1 MGQTRS
7 QTLIFYTVFTDFT
20 VLIRSAQETMEV
32 QLGKVQRIKAI
43 DDGGV
48 SFRFRR
54 EFESNLQ
61 SQRVI
66 LSVEVNF
73 FSNYPNKSRRS
84 GKSTPRRLMKT
95 QQIVMPLRYSL
106 KCSAKYVIKNTTT
119 SWTMNIRRY
128 YHLYRPTALTI
139 VLCNS
144 YSTCQNSIILCQI
157 TKHISL
163 AHSRTWR
170 KIFRD
175 VS

>member
-1 MGQTRS
+1 
-7 QTLIFYTVFTDFT
+7 L
-20 VLIRSAQETMEV
+20 EV
-32 QLGKVQRIKAI
+32 RLGKVQRVKAI

-66 LSVEVNF
+66 LSVEVKPFPNH
-73 FSNYPNKSRRS
+73 SNKPRRS
-84 GKSTPRRLMKT
+84 GKSTPGRTTKT
-95 QQIVMPLRYSL
+95 QQIAMPLRYSL
-106 KCSAKYVIKNTTT
+106 KCSVKCVIKNTMTC
-119 SWTMNIRRY
+119 WTMNIRRY
-128 YHLYRPTALTI
+128 RPHQLTALTI

-163 AHSRTWR
+163 TYRRTWR
-170 KIFRD
+170 KIFRK
-175 VS
+175 VSEGQSKTMSFSALSDEIS

>member
-1 MGQTRS
+1 
-7 QTLIFYTVFTDFT
+7 
-20 VLIRSAQETMEV
+20 MEV
-32 QLGKVQRIKAI
+32 QLGKVQRVKAI

-66 LSVEVNF
+66 LSVEVKPFLNH
-73 FSNYPNKSRRS
+73 PNKPRRS
-84 GKSTPRRLMKT
+84 EKSMPRRTTKT

-106 KCSAKYVIKNTTT
+106 KCSVKCVIKNITTC
-119 SWTMNIRRY
+119 WTMNIRRY
-128 YHLYRPTALTI
+128 HPYRSTSLTI

-163 AHSRTWR
+163 THRRTWR
-170 KIFRD
+170 KIFRK
-175 VS
+175 VSEGQSKAMSFSTLSDEIS